1 MPLSLVAE
9 FTSLPEA
16 QIAASVLRSAAIE
29 AVVMDGP
36 DIALNPI
43 AALRMGFRVMV
54 SEEDLF
60 TARQVLAAAEAA
72 GGERSDEED

>member
-1 MPLSLVAE
+1 MTLVLVAE

-16 QIAASVLRSAAIE
+16 QIAASVLRSADIE

-43 AALRMGFRVMV
+43 AALRMGFRLMV
-54 SEEDLF
+54 AEGDLSA
-60 TARQVLAAAEAA
+60 ARQVLAAAEAA
-72 GGERSDEED
+72 GDEAGEGD